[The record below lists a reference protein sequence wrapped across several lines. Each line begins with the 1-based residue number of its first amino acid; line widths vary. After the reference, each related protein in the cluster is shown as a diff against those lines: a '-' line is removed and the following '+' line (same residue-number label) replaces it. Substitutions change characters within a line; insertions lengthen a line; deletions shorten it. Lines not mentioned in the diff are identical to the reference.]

1 MLIAIGR
8 ESYSVS
14 ATNSYI
20 YLPLPLPLPLPKGE
34 IDEKDLDDE
43 IVIGVE
49 YNDGSE

>member
-20 YLPLPLPLPLPKGE
+20 YLPLPLPLPKGE